1 MTTCLKCHNSN
12 EMLSLLI
19 AHLCL
24 IVSSARV
31 PSVTILDLQF
41 DNLREHSA
49 NVEVIRSLL
58 NWIAHTE
65 YGSNQE
71 EAQAR
76 LSSIVLHATLNSE
89 FDVLMAFAAAA
100 SIGPCDAPKTATKL
114 GRDMLLRALEDT
126 ASRLGMRTQQ
136 GYPQP
141 APSS

>member
-1 MTTCLKCHNSN
+1 
-12 EMLSLLI
+12 MLSLLI

-41 DNLREHSA
+41 DNLRAAVNSVSTANSREHSA

-65 YGSNQE
+65 YGSNQG

-100 SIGPCDAPKTATKL
+100 SIGPCDPHKIDTKL